1 MANLTSLTENDL
13 NKIIAKSLCS
23 ILRQYNI
30 SNEEDSIISDDEFG
44 YGGYNNFIGNESELY
59 SHKE

>member
-1 MANLTSLTENDL
+1 MVNLTSLTENDF

-30 SNEEDSIISDDEFG
+30 SNEEDSIISDDEFD
-44 YGGYNNFIGNESELY
+44 YGGYNNFICDESERY
-59 SHKE
+59 NHKE

>member
-1 MANLTSLTENDL
+1 MANLTSLTENDF

-30 SNEEDSIISDDEFG
+30 SNEEDSIISDDEFD
-44 YGGYNNFIGNESELY
+44 YGGYNNFIDNESELY

>member
-1 MANLTSLTENDL
+1 MANLTSLTENDF

-30 SNEEDSIISDDEFG
+30 SNEEDSIISDDEFD
-44 YGGYNNFIGNESELY
+44 YGGYNNFICDESELY
-59 SHKE
+59 NHKE

>member
-1 MANLTSLTENDL
+1 MVNIASLTENDFSE
-13 NKIIAKSLCS
+13 IIAKSLCS

-30 SNEEDSIISDDEFG
+30 SNEEDSIISDDEFD
-44 YGGYNNFIGNESELY
+44 YGGYNNFICDESELY

>member
-1 MANLTSLTENDL
+1 MVNLASLTENDF

-30 SNEEDSIISDDEFG
+30 SNEEDSIISDDEFD

-59 SHKE
+59 NHKE

>member
-1 MANLTSLTENDL
+1 MVNLTSLTENDFSE
-13 NKIIAKSLCS
+13 IIAKSLCS

-30 SNEEDSIISDDEFG
+30 SNEEDSIISDDEFD
-44 YGGYNNFIGNESELY
+44 YGGYNNFIGYESELY

>member
-1 MANLTSLTENDL
+1 MVNLTSLTENDF

-23 ILRQYNI
+23 ILGQYNI
-30 SNEEDSIISDDEFG
+30 SNEEDSIISDDEFD

-59 SHKE
+59 NHKE

>member
-1 MANLTSLTENDL
+1 MVNLTSLTENDFSE
-13 NKIIAKSLCS
+13 IIAKSLCS

-30 SNEEDSIISDDEFG
+30 SNEEDSIISDDEFD
-44 YGGYNNFIGNESELY
+44 YGGYNNFICDESELY